1 MTIWYSAGICIKAF
15 KIKSGAGPT
24 ALLPDKAAE
33 FEATTRKSLDAI
45 RSTPMG
51 SQMLV
56 DIGASGHVVTI
67 YRAWDIQ
74 TGNYQGGEDTI
85 ASMVVP
91 FDTQHDD
98 GRLELSVV
106 LDRAC
111 QDMSGRSKLKKM
123 LGIGKAKPRFLNRDA
138 LGRLVNL
145 SPRDLQAMESG
156 RKAIDSTVEARLRAL
171 LYDFLTPGPGSN
183 CHVCFNHERLNLSQD
198 HELHLPSYKNWKNRP
213 VPVALAHELIHA
225 WRVVVGRVL
234 YRYGWEEEA
243 MTVGLPPFSSMKYT
257 ENRFRIEF
265 DNTGLAIRPDYQ
277 HRQAAENFIDSHQA
291 AIDPTTRA
299 WQGKASALEAKSPL
313 RNDLSAAMGKRRA
326 AMGFADEDGF
336 DG

>member
-1 MTIWYSAGICIKAF
+1 MAIWYNAGVCIQAS
-15 KIKSGAGPT
+15 KIKSGTVPK
-24 ALLPDKAAE
+24 ALPADKGAE
-33 FEATTRKSLDAI
+33 FEAAARRALDAI
-45 RSTPMG
+45 KSTPMG
-51 SQMLV
+51 AQMLT
-56 DIGASGHVVTI
+56 DIAGSGHVVTI

-85 ASMVVP
+85 DSMVVP
-91 FDTQHDD
+91 FDTEHAD
-98 GRLELSVV
+98 GSLELSVV

-123 LGIGKAKPRFLNRDA
+123 LGIGKAKPRYLNRDA

-156 RKAIDSTVEARLRAL
+156 RKAIDSAIEARLRAM
-171 LYDFLTPGPGSN
+171 LYDFLTPGPGSD
-183 CHVCFNHERLNLSQD
+183 CHVCFNHERLNLSQG

-243 MTVGLPPFSSMKYT
+243 MTVGLPPFSTMPYT

-265 DNTGLAIRPDYQ
+265 DSTGLAIRPDYQ
-277 HRQAAENFIDSHQA
+277 HLKAAENFIDSGQA
-291 AIDPTTRA
+291 AIDPKTRA
-299 WQGKASALEAKSPL
+299 WQGNRSALEAKSPL
-313 RNDLSAAMGKRRA
+313 RNDLASAMGKRRA
-326 AMGFADEDGF
+326 AMGYDDDDGF
-336 DG
+336 GG